1 MKRKV
6 LVILVVLA
14 VVAGTASAQFG
25 FGGIVY
31 DPTNYHNALLRYFQL
46 QRQLIQLRNSY
57 AQLVAQYNF
66 ALWMAKNIQNMP
78 ARYRALFSQW
88 RNTSAQD
95 VYGNTGTWVSGI
107 NSGVFPTISSGYQ
120 QATTQLL
127 QYDPATM
134 AGMTPQELDRVKS
147 QYASVELADGANTTA
162 MAAIGSIRANAQ
174 NTETRISNLEQDSL
188 SDDPNLNTEISAL
201 NKINA
206 ASVLTL
212 RTVQD
217 SNKLLAS
224 ILEQQTIIAKQQRE
238 AAANSI
244 NADIARR
251 ANLAGNMAQVNRTL
265 TDSLQSFRMP

>member
-14 VVAGTASAQFG
+14 LAAGTASAQFG

-31 DPTNYHNALLRYFQL
+31 DPTNYHNALLRYLQL
-46 QRQLIQLRNSY
+46 QQQLIQLRNSY

-88 RNTSAQD
+88 RNTAAQD

-107 NSGVFPTISSGYQ
+107 NSGVFPIISTGYQ

-134 AGMTPQELDRVKS
+134 AGMTSQELDRVKS

-201 NKINA
+201 NKINV

-224 ILEQQTIIAKQQRE
+224 ILEQQTIITKQQRE

-251 ANLAGNMAQVNRTL
+251 ANLAGHMAQVNSTL
-265 TDSLQSFRMP
+265 TDSLQNFRMP